1 MQDED
6 NTLVRTESQEAMH
19 PGKLEI
25 NFEEM
30 MKMKEEEERK
40 RKEEARRQKMEME
53 KKEFEQLRQEM
64 GEVNIHPAVP
74 TLHVNTI
81 LFIYVCVC
89 LRRRSTRQRRW

>member
-1 MQDED
+1 
-6 NTLVRTESQEAMH
+6 MH

-40 RKEEARRQKMEME
+40 KEEEARRKKMERE

-64 GEVNIHPAVP
+64 GEVNAELSVH
-74 TLHVNTI
+74 
-81 LFIYVCVC
+81 
-89 LRRRSTRQRRW
+89 LRRVYVIYGVMHHTSSSAHAN

>member
-1 MQDED
+1 M
-6 NTLVRTESQEAMH
+6 RTESQEAMH

-40 RKEEARRQKMEME
+40 EKEEARRKKMEME

-64 GEVNIHPAVP
+64 GEVNTVHTFSVKS
-74 TLHVNTI
+74 VYV
-81 LFIYVCVC
+81 IYGIM
-89 LRRRSTRQRRW
+89 RPMSSRAHSD